1 MAAAPIIYQRA
12 VIGPKVLDQ
21 LTDVLFAR
29 ERAARTADMR
39 GAEPARQF
47 RQAPEAGTRTTVPK
61 QPLGALEIANRIAA
75 KVASRRVRAQ
85 AAGCLQSVLKAH
97 RDVPPVE
104 DQCCLGHDLALKLPQ
119 PGIAIGQHRR
129 WRSGA
134 DPGCQAPSWN
144 ENMKCFLELAINS
157 ENIGRPC
164 SHY

>member
-12 VIGPKVLDQ
+12 AIGPKVLDQ

-75 KVASRRVRAQ
+75 KVASRRVRESW
-85 AAGCLQSVLKAH
+85 LRESEQSV
-97 RDVPPVE
+97 E
-104 DQCCLGHDLALKLPQ
+104 WIFCLTAARVLVANQ
-119 PGIAIGQHRR
+119 EQR
-129 WRSGA
+129 
-134 DPGCQAPSWN
+134 
-144 ENMKCFLELAINS
+144 
-157 ENIGRPC
+157 
-164 SHY
+164 